1 MAYLTGNN
9 KVKRRIGGNA
19 IPAAWQIFLVSS
31 SHYADAAGRPAA
43 YAVKMAEKE
52 RGTLPA
58 RLPWRELV
66 IFCTIFY

>member
-1 MAYLTGNN
+1 MADFS
-9 KVKRRIGGNA
+9 
-19 IPAAWQIFLVSS
+19 FLVEPCV
-31 SHYADAAGRPAA
+31 AAAGRPAA

-52 RGTLPA
+52 WGTLPA